1 MIPTSW
7 YIPIGFLAIF
17 GAFVWHASKV
27 EMWKADILATERQR
41 VAFASE
47 RLQKEE
53 QKRAADIA
61 AESEREASQHEEAMA
76 HRDKEIAEANAKIA
90 EMEKGKC
97 VVSRGTVRQLNRA
110 QGRSS
115 LNR

>member
-1 MIPTSW
+1 MFPIPNLW
-7 YIPIGFLAIF
+7 LIAAIAASLIA
-17 GAFVWHASKV
+17 GVVWHEHKISTL
-27 EMWKADILATERQR
+27 KADILAQERQR

-61 AESEREASQHEEAMA
+61 AESEREASAHEEAMA

-90 EMEKGKC
+90 EMEKGNRKC
-97 VVSRGTVRQLNRA
+97 VVSRQVVRQINR
-110 QGRSS
+110 GR
-115 LNR
+115 